1 MIHTFT
7 QNGFTLVVDVYSGSV
22 HVVDEQA
29 AELIRLRENASGEE
43 TLKRFMAAH
52 PDEDELSV
60 RDCLDDIE
68 ELVRQGRLY
77 KDDTAIRQAAVSD
90 KKPAGIC
97 Q

>member
-52 PDEDELSV
+52 P
-60 RDCLDDIE
+60 
-68 ELVRQGRLY
+68 
-77 KDDTAIRQAAVSD
+77 T
-90 KKPAGIC
+90 PNN
-97 Q
+97 